1 LNLSTKWEFVSLRK
15 EAVYQ
20 LSRTASPI
28 DLLVLSHMFNVAE
41 WRIPAYESISRRST
55 LLTTEE
61 ASRLPVDDVTII
73 YALRQ
78 YITTD
83 SKKFRAFLKTL
94 GMYFVSNYISISLL
108 HV

>member
-1 LNLSTKWEFVSLRK
+1 
-15 EAVYQ
+15 
-20 LSRTASPI
+20 
-28 DLLVLSHMFNVAE
+28 MFNVAE
-41 WRIPAYESISRRST
+41 WRIPAYESISGRST

-78 YITTD
+78 YIAAD
-83 SKKFRAFLKTL
+83 SRKFHALLKTL
-94 GMYFVSNYISISLL
+94 GMYFVSNFSISLL

>member
-1 LNLSTKWEFVSLRK
+1 
-15 EAVYQ
+15 
-20 LSRTASPI
+20 
-28 DLLVLSHMFNVAE
+28 MFNVAE

-55 LLTTEE
+55 PLTTEE

-83 SKKFRAFLKTL
+83 SGKFRALLKTL

-108 HV
+108 YVYHIAIYVVKNQAKLNYNPTKTLSF